1 MSKIESTSFDLDTF
15 ASMIGMVVD
24 HPKWCLVREHDNMTV
39 KSVDIKWL
47 SWNDDLTFKQD
58 HKYEPAVGRSLIMSP
73 FSQYYVWQTTPITE
87 LISFTPDKVV
97 FKTKNSNYTLTK
109 IDETTV

>member
-1 MSKIESTSFDLDTF
+1 MSKIENTSFDLDTF
-15 ASMIGMVVD
+15 ASMIGITVD
-24 HPKWCLVREHDNMTV
+24 HPKWCLVREHDNMIV
-39 KSVDIKWL
+39 KSVDITWIE
-47 SWNDDLTFKQD
+47 WNDDSTFKSR
-58 HKYEPAVGRSLIMSP
+58 HKEPSVGRSLIMSP
-73 FSQYYVWQTTPITE
+73 FNQYYVWQTTPITE